1 MILWITGLSGSGKT
15 KLSEYIIKKL
25 NKNFKN
31 KIIHFDG
38 DRFRNI
44 FSDLNYSFKDRLKNA
59 ERISKLVNFLNTRL
73 NILVIVSI
81 LSNSDK
87 WLRWNRRNNK
97 NYFQILLDVPI
108 SVLKVRNNKKIYS
121 KKRNV
126 VGMDIFYNKPKNND
140 FVFHNN
146 YKQSFLNKS
155 FKEIFKNKKIKKTL
169 NKIKKI

>member
-97 NYFQILLDVPI
+97 I
-108 SVLKVRNNKKIYS
+108 
-121 KKRNV
+121 
-126 VGMDIFYNKPKNND
+126 
-140 FVFHNN
+140 
-146 YKQSFLNKS
+146 
-155 FKEIFKNKKIKKTL
+155 IFKFFLTFL
-169 NKIKKI
+169 FQF